1 MSFFYLPLYSLIS
14 LTMVK
19 TLQISKHLYDNFSR
33 PSWFVQ
39 RSCCSLLEVIY
50 FLQIEYKNLMMSIM
64 NNFYC
69 VLSGIII
76 LPLHI
81 SNAIS
86 LIFRKYI
93 QKGYLCGLLNKINIQ
108 QKFSSAVKC
117 LGGFNRGSIFSFYNL
132 HLLYASGET
141 CLLLEPIIFKRGK
154 RNTR

>member
-50 FLQIEYKNLMMSIM
+50 FLPICYNY
-64 NNFYC
+64 FTFT
-69 VLSGIII
+69 
-76 LPLHI
+76 HI
-81 SNAIS
+81 KCNQFDFQKIYTKG
-86 LIFRKYI
+86 LFVWIVEQDKYST
-93 QKGYLCGLLNKINIQ
+93 
-108 QKFSSAVKC
+108 KFSSAVKC

-141 CLLLEPIIFKRGK
+141 CLLLEPIILKRGK

>member
-1 MSFFYLPLYSLIS
+1 MLIVFLP
-14 LTMVK
+14 
-19 TLQISKHLYDNFSR
+19 F
-33 PSWFVQ
+33 
-39 RSCCSLLEVIY
+39 
-50 FLQIEYKNLMMSIM
+50 
-64 NNFYC
+64 
-69 VLSGIII
+69 
-76 LPLHI
+76 HI

-86 LIFRKYI
+86 LILRKCI
-93 QKGYLCGLLNKINIQ
+93 QKGYLCGLFKKINIQ